1 MKQYQEEG
9 GPATRI
15 ENLAGSAKDYAEMRI
30 DAFKLR
36 LTEKL
41 SILFS
46 RIIFSLIILILL
58 GIACAFLASALSLY
72 IGDLIG
78 SKAAG
83 SLITASFFILL
94 AIIAYLMKKKFLLDS
109 MVRLFVSI
117 IFDNENEEEKS

>member
-1 MKQYQEEG
+1 MKQNQEEG
-9 GPATRI
+9 GPATRV

-41 SILFS
+41 SLLFS
-46 RIIFSLIILILL
+46 RIVFSLILVVLL

-83 SLITASFFILL
+83 SLITASIFMVL
-94 AIIAYLMKKKFLLDS
+94 AIVVYLNRKKFFLDS

-117 IFDNENEEEKS
+117 IFENENEEEKS

>member
-1 MKQYQEEG
+1 MKQNQEEG
-9 GPATRI
+9 GPATRV

-41 SILFS
+41 SLLFS
-46 RIIFSLIILILL
+46 RIVFSLILVVLL

-83 SLITASFFILL
+83 SLITASIFIVL
-94 AIIAYLMKKKFLLDS
+94 AIVVYLNRKKFFLDS

-117 IFDNENEEEKS
+117 IFENENEEEKS